1 MQFSETYHKIRE
13 SMATKLEVPMDT
25 PTTAG
30 IKKMSM
36 VWPMLLGFI
45 TLVFLLGRMS
55 MQQDVLIRDFRAT
68 AESVRAHIASDGH
81 GVAITRTDN
90 LLRDVTSLQRQIDEL
105 RNSMKKP

>member
-1 MQFSETYHKIRE
+1 
-13 SMATKLEVPMDT
+13 MATKMEVPIDT

-30 IKKMSM
+30 IKKMSL
-36 VWPMLLGFI
+36 VWPMVLGFI

-81 GVAITRTDN
+81 QVALVRTDN
-90 LLRDVTSLQRQIDEL
+90 LLRDVTSLQRQVDEL